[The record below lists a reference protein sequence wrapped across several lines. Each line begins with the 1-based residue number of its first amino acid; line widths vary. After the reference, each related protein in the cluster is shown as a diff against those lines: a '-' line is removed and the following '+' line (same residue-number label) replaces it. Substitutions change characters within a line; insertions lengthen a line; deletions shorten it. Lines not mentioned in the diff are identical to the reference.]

1 MNNRELIQG
10 KAREI
15 LEGTPEGVRYQNLCR
30 RVQAALPDKKWNAIR
45 TEVYNLGQESGGGVY
60 KPSRGLFRLTKFRG
74 KEEPTADAPSAPPLR
89 EEERFYRPFAEWL
102 TQEVED
108 CTMAVP
114 LGGNKF
120 HEKWGTPDV
129 IGKWESPSGHIVKG
143 QTEIISAEIKSDSS
157 QLITAFGQAC
167 AYKLFSHRS
176 YLVVPKASNQDDVS
190 RLDAL
195 CQIFG
200 IGLVLF
206 DNRNVDI
213 PDFEIRVRPARH
225 EPDMFYV
232 NKYAKEVELELF
244 S

>member
-1 MNNRELIQG
+1 VKKGELIQG

-15 LEGTPEGVRYQNLCR
+15 LEESPEGVRYMDLCR
-30 RVQAALPDKKWNAIR
+30 RVQKALPSSKWNAIR
-45 TEVYNLGQESGGGVY
+45 TEVFNLGQQSDGDVH

-74 KEEPTADAPSAPPLR
+74 KEEPASATPSAQPIK

-102 TQEVED
+102 TEEVED
-108 CTMAVP
+108 CTKAVP

-120 HEKWGTPDV
+120 RDKWGTPDV
-129 IGKWESPSGHIVKG
+129 IGKWESPPGHMVKG
-143 QTEIISAEIKSDSS
+143 LTEIVSAEIKTDSS

-167 AYKLFSHRS
+167 AYKIFSHKS
-176 YLVVPKASNQDDVS
+176 YLVVPKASNQDDIS

-206 DNRNVDI
+206 DNTNMDN

-232 NKYAKEVELELF
+232 NKYAKEVERELF
-244 S
+244 N